1 MSSFQGSS
9 GRWFIFREVLIL
21 EFFEIKKERTM
32 KQIFTHRTAA
42 LVIFLALILV
52 ACGTAAPTGEQPA
65 ATQAPPQPTQT
76 AVIVVETVVEKVLET
91 VVVTVIPTQVPT
103 EVPSV
108 TPLPPTPTAVPPTQ
122 AVAEATQP
130 PAPTVA
136 AAAISGGGPI
146 PVDNAFGGGWFVELT
161 RSQNDFALR
170 CQPSKEIT
178 FSVKPSDPN
187 ITQVDFYYRIQDR
200 ATGAVFDWQNAGRM
214 ISGANG
220 SFSIVLSGEDV
231 NANFRKPNAWFDYQF
246 IGSSQSGV
254 VGRSEKI
261 EQQVTYTFDCP

>member
-1 MSSFQGSS
+1 
-9 GRWFIFREVLIL
+9 
-21 EFFEIKKERTM
+21 M
-32 KQIFTHRTAA
+32 KQIFVHRTAT

-52 ACGTAAPTGEQPA
+52 ACGTAAPAGEQPA
-65 ATQAPPQPTQT
+65 PTQAPPQPTQT

-108 TPLPPTPTAVPPTQ
+108 TPLPPTEVPPTQ

-136 AAAISGGGPI
+136 AAANSGGGLI
-146 PVDNAFGGGWFVELT
+146 PVDNALGGGWFIDLT
-161 RSQNDFALR
+161 RSRNDFALR
-170 CQPSKEIT
+170 CQPSREIT
-178 FSVKPSDPN
+178 FSVKPIDPN

-220 SFSIVLSGEDV
+220 SFSIVFSGEDV

>member
-1 MSSFQGSS
+1 
-9 GRWFIFREVLIL
+9 
-21 EFFEIKKERTM
+21 M
-32 KQIFTHRTAA
+32 KQTLIQRTAA
-42 LVIFLALILV
+42 LVFFLALILA

-65 ATQAPPQPTQT
+65 PTQAPPEASQT
-76 AVIVVETVVEKVLET
+76 PVIVVETVVEKVLET
-91 VVVTVIPTQVPT
+91 VVVTVVPTQVPT

-108 TPLPPTPTAVPPTQ
+108 TPLPLPTPTAVPPTQ
-122 AVAEATQP
+122 AVVEVTQP

-136 AAAISGGGPI
+136 AAANTSGGLI
-146 PVDNAFGGGWFVELT
+146 PVDNAFGAGWFVDLT
-161 RSQNDFALR
+161 RSRNDFALR
-170 CQPSKEIT
+170 CQLSKEIT
-178 FSVKPSDPN
+178 FSVKPTDPN
-187 ITQVDFYYRIQDR
+187 ISQVDFYYRIQDR

-214 ISGANG
+214 ISDANG
-220 SFSIVLSGEDV
+220 NFTIVFSGDDV

>member
-1 MSSFQGSS
+1 
-9 GRWFIFREVLIL
+9 
-21 EFFEIKKERTM
+21 M
-32 KQIFTHRTAA
+32 KQILIQRTAA
-42 LVIFLALILV
+42 LVIFLALILT
-52 ACGTAAPTGEQPA
+52 ACGSAAPTGEQPA
-65 ATQAPPQPTQT
+65 PTQAPPEPTQT
-76 AVIVVETVVEKVLET
+76 PVVVIETVVEKVIET
-91 VVVTVIPTQVPT
+91 VVVTVVPTQLPT

-108 TPLPPTPTAVPPTQ
+108 TPLPPPTEVPPTQ

-136 AAAISGGGPI
+136 AAANTGAGLIS
-146 PVDNAFGGGWFVELT
+146 VDNAFGAGWFVDLT
-161 RSQNDFALR
+161 RSRNDFALR
-170 CQPSKEIT
+170 CQLSKEIT
-178 FSVKPSDPN
+178 FSVRPTDPN

-220 SFSIVLSGEDV
+220 TFTIVFSGDDV